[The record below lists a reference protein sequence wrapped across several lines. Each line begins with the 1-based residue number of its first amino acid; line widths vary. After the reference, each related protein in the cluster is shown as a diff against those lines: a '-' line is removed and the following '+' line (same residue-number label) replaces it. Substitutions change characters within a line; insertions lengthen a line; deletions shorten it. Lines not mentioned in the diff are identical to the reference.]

1 MGHQPPRRLLAHAA
15 AMAPINGHEG
25 RRLGRLS
32 RDEAD
37 IEGRSE
43 AAKFSKLTVGQ
54 IFRHSHTAI
63 AIVQMDATMRKT
75 APHMP
80 K

>member
-1 MGHQPPRRLLAHAA
+1 MTALGHQPPRRLLAQAA

-37 IEGRSE
+37 IEGHSE
-43 AAKFSKLTVGQ
+43 AAEHGQ
-54 IFRHSHTAI
+54 PGRLNAFH
-63 AIVQMDATMRKT
+63 
-75 APHMP
+75 
-80 K
+80 

>member
-43 AAKFSKLTVGQ
+43 AAEHGQ
-54 IFRHSHTAI
+54 PGRPNAI
-63 AIVQMDATMRKT
+63 
-75 APHMP
+75 H
-80 K
+80 